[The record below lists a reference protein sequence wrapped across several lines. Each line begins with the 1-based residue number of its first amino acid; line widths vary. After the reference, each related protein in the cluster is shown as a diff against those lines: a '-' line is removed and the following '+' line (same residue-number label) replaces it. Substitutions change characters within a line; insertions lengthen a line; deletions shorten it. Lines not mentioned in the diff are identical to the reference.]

1 MHSVISLE
9 NQFCEGFAPGM
20 PSIPRFPVQLA
31 WPEPNAISMSE
42 SRVPPPK
49 NVSLRFRSHAK
60 FTSNY
65 AKQISPNCHV
75 CIYATGGVAGFFDV
89 VSGPSRLIPFA
100 SSSTLAFHFLGHFPL
115 PPTNPPP
122 IFWFVGCDFS
132 AWLESRCC
140 GMPAGVTI

>member
-75 CIYATGGVAGFFDV
+75 CIYATGGGRRVFRCSFGSQSPNSICFKLDV
-89 VSGPSRLIPFA
+89 GVPLFGPFSFTPY
-100 SSSTLAFHFLGHFPL
+100 L
-115 PPTNPPP
+115 PPPPFFGLLVA
-122 IFWFVGCDFS
+122 IFPRGWKVVAVGCPQ
-132 AWLESRCC
+132 E
-140 GMPAGVTI
+140 